1 MYASLVIHV
10 IVLLAIAV
18 ISPVL
23 SFPTIGLNSRL
34 NRLQP
39 RPSNLVLESQTTLDD
54 VNLVK
59 MEILQLGAALDRGQA
74 YNPTS
79 GEYYA
84 GTMAKAREKVE
95 KVRVRSI
102 FLLTFFC
109 KLTSLVESQLVGFQ
123 KIPTSLNE
131 LEGEWELGK
140 NEQEV
145 KELASRTSTHYIN
158 LLETHFARHATL
170 IH

>member
-10 IVLLAIAV
+10 IMLLAIAV

-95 KVRVRSI
+95 EVSKKM
-102 FLLTFFC
+102 LLTPSSAN
-109 KLTSLVESQLVGFQ
+109 SLARRSQLVDFQ
-123 KIPTSLNE
+123 NIPTSLNE